1 MSDDVLQ
8 NIYFSDHATTTLER
22 AFFKGK
28 ITKLLPGIQTAFVD
42 IGQEKSGFLH
52 ISEVDRE
59 LAIERISKTTQ
70 LDDEPKKRT
79 RTRTA
84 PDISKIFK
92 EGENVLVQVNKE
104 PIYEKGAKLT
114 TCFTLP
120 GRFIVLMPNIPR
132 IGISKKIEDRDERTR
147 LRDLVRSELP
157 EGMGAIIRTTSEGS
171 DAREISKDIKY
182 LLGTWDAIQKKY
194 EKADTA
200 EILHEDLEI
209 SLQMVRD
216 HLDDDVDAIITD
228 DKENQNR
235 IYKFIKNTAPE
246 HTHKVTLY
254 EGVTSIFEHFHVEKQ
269 IEEALL
275 RRVELKSGGSLIIET
290 TEAMTVVDV
299 NTGKFIGKAN
309 MEETIFKNNLEAAE
323 EVVRQLRLRNI
334 GGLIVI
340 DFVDMTSHA
349 NKQKLFKFFEKT
361 LKERD
366 KFQSVVLKISEFGI
380 VQMTRKRS
388 GKTLVQQLTETCQT
402 CRGYGFVKSLQTE
415 SYDMLRHI
423 KKELKANAKIKEL
436 TLQVNPHIFEYITS
450 TEYNAILDLEKTYGV
465 KITIFSQESYAT
477 TQYKIEKK

>member
-1 MSDDVLQ
+1 
-8 NIYFSDHATTTLER
+8 
-22 AFFKGK
+22 
-28 ITKLLPGIQTAFVD
+28 
-42 IGQEKSGFLH
+42 
-52 ISEVDRE
+52 
-59 LAIERISKTTQ
+59 
-70 LDDEPKKRT
+70 
-79 RTRTA
+79 
-84 PDISKIFK
+84 
-92 EGENVLVQVNKE
+92 
-104 PIYEKGAKLT
+104 
-114 TCFTLP
+114 
-120 GRFIVLMPNIPR
+120 MPNIPR
-132 IGISKKIEDRDERTR
+132 IGISKKIEEREERAR
-147 LRDLVRSELP
+147 LRDLVKSELP

-171 DAREISKDIKY
+171 DAHEIIKDIKY
-182 LLGTWDAIQKKY
+182 LLQTWDAIQAKFQ
-194 EKADTA
+194 KANTP
-200 EILHEDLEI
+200 EMIHEDLEI

-228 DKENQNR
+228 DKENQNK
-235 IYKFIKNTAPE
+235 IYKFIKTTAPE
-246 HTHKVTLY
+246 HSQKVALY
-254 EGVTSIFEHFHVEKQ
+254 EGVTGIFEHFHVEKQ

-290 TEAMTVVDV
+290 AEAMTVVDV

-366 KFQSVVLKISEFGI
+366 KFQSVVLKISEFGL

-388 GKTLVQQLTETCQT
+388 GKTLVQQLTETCQA
-402 CRGYGFVKSLQTE
+402 CKGYGFVKSLQTE
-415 SYDMLRHI
+415 SYEMLRHI

-436 TLQVNPHIFEYITS
+436 SLQVNPRIFEYISS
-450 TEYNAILDLEKTYGV
+450 TEYNAILDIEKTYGL
-465 KITIFSQESYAT
+465 KISVVSQDTLAT